1 MERHPFIVTM
11 RAYLDGIQS
20 TVGQATLRERES
32 KLLYLFEVMLELR
45 LSPDPR
51 TMDKEEIDALV
62 LWMRERNLGLA
73 YQAKL
78 WQYVRGL
85 LAFVGNNILEVMKAR
100 GQWRPP
106 KRAYRPVT
114 VKDDSWFSA
123 TVARLANET
132 GWRPRMV
139 LAATAI
145 YYHTG
150 LRPKELRLAALKDLD
165 LQRWILTV
173 LHPKGEGAWA
183 VDGEQVRLFPEVR
196 PFVLDYIGFRAARVR
211 QLDID
216 PAGVDGFQLPR
227 IVFIDEEYGIN
238 WWVTFWTNFVR
249 ANKIRE
255 ITESPFAMPSR
266 VRRTLATVGETSMG
280 SLEFAVILR
289 TGERVPCWYS
299 GYSSFIQLPA
309 PHRPADILDVE
320 VGRGLVVREEAVL
333 VEPDFVWCV
342 YR

>member
-20 TVGQATLRERES
+20 TVGTATLRERES

-62 LWMRERNLGLA
+62 LWMRGRNLGLA

-85 LAFVGNNILEVMKAR
+85 LAFVGNNILDVMKAR
-100 GQWRPP
+100 GQWKPP
-106 KRAYRPVT
+106 KRACRPVT
-114 VKDDSWFSA
+114 VKDDGWFSS

-150 LRPKELRLAALKDLD
+150 LRPKELRLAALRDLD
-165 LQRWILTV
+165 LQRWILTIR
-173 LHPKGEGAWA
+173 HPKGEGAWA
-183 VDGEQVRLFPEVR
+183 VDGERVRLFPEVR
-196 PFVLDYIGFRAARVR
+196 PFVLDYIDFRAVRVR
-211 QLDID
+211 ELDVD
-216 PAGVDGFQLPR
+216 PAGVEALFPNERGGYYSEPGWR
-227 IVFIDEEYGIN
+227 MARYKVFRSLGIDANYKVLRASFAQKLKDRGAPIEN
-238 WWVTFWTNFVR
+238 VSVALRHQTVVT
-249 ANKIRE
+249 
-255 ITESPFAMPSR
+255 TEQFYAR
-266 VRRTLATVGETSMG
+266 VRTDRAWDA
-280 SLEFAVILR
+280 LEELWSKPEVR
-289 TGERVPCWYS
+289 VERK
-299 GYSSFIQLPA
+299 
-309 PHRPADILDVE
+309 
-320 VGRGLVVREEAVL
+320 
-333 VEPDFVWCV
+333 
-342 YR
+342 

>member
-1 MERHPFIVTM
+1 MERHPYVVAM

-20 TVGQATLRERES
+20 TVGRATLREREV
-32 KLLYLFEVMLELR
+32 KLIYLFEVMLELR

-78 WQYVRGL
+78 WQYIRGL
-85 LAFVGNNILEVMKAR
+85 LAFVGNNILDVMKAR
-100 GQWRPP
+100 GQWKPP

-139 LAATAI
+139 RAATAI

-150 LRPKELRLAALKDLD
+150 LRPKELRLAALRDLD

-173 LHPKGEGAWA
+173 RHPKGEGAWA
-183 VDGEQVRLFPEVR
+183 VDGERVRLFPEVR
-196 PFVLDYIGFRAARVR
+196 PFVLDYIDLRAARVR
-211 QLDID
+211 ELDVD
-216 PAGVDGFQLPR
+216 PAGLEPLFPNEKGGYYSEPGWR
-227 IVFIDEEYGIN
+227 MARYKVFRSLGIDANYKVLRASFAQRLKDHGAPIEN
-238 WWVTFWTNFVR
+238 VSMALRHQTVVT
-249 ANKIRE
+249 
-255 ITESPFAMPSR
+255 TEQFYAR
-266 VRRTLATVGETSMG
+266 VRTDRAWDV
-280 SLEFAVILR
+280 LEELWSKPEVWV
-289 TGERVPCWYS
+289 ERK
-299 GYSSFIQLPA
+299 
-309 PHRPADILDVE
+309 
-320 VGRGLVVREEAVL
+320 
-333 VEPDFVWCV
+333 
-342 YR
+342 

>member
-78 WQYVRGL
+78 WQYLRGL
-85 LAFVGNNILEVMKAR
+85 FAFVGNNILDVMKAR
-100 GQWRPP
+100 GQWKPP
-106 KRAYRPVT
+106 KRAYRPVI
-114 VKDDSWFSA
+114 VKDDGWFAA
-123 TVARLANET
+123 TVASLANET

-150 LRPKELRLAALKDLD
+150 LRPKELRLAALRDLD

-173 LHPKGEGAWA
+173 RHPNDEGGYYSEPGWRMARYKVFRSLGIDANYKVLRASFAQKLKDHGAPIENVSMALRHQTVVTTEQFYARVRTDRAWDA
-183 VDGEQVRLFPEVR
+183 LEELWSKPEVR
-196 PFVLDYIGFRAARVR
+196 
-211 QLDID
+211 
-216 PAGVDGFQLPR
+216 
-227 IVFIDEEYGIN
+227 
-238 WWVTFWTNFVR
+238 
-249 ANKIRE
+249 
-255 ITESPFAMPSR
+255 
-266 VRRTLATVGETSMG
+266 
-280 SLEFAVILR
+280 LERKLN
-289 TGERVPCWYS
+289 
-299 GYSSFIQLPA
+299 
-309 PHRPADILDVE
+309 
-320 VGRGLVVREEAVL
+320 
-333 VEPDFVWCV
+333 
-342 YR
+342 

>member
-20 TVGQATLRERES
+20 TVGTATIRERES

-78 WQYVRGL
+78 WQYIRGSPRVRREQHPRRREGPGPMETVETGL
-85 LAFVGNNILEVMKAR
+85 
-100 GQWRPP
+100 PP
-106 KRAYRPVT
+106 RDHKGRQLVLRHRREAG
-114 VKDDSWFSA
+114 
-123 TVARLANET
+123 ANER
-132 GWRPRMV
+132 GWRPRTV

-173 LHPKGEGAWA
+173 RHPKGEGAWA
-183 VDGEQVRLFPEVR
+183 VDGERVRLFPGVR
-196 PFVLDYIGFRAARVR
+196 PFVLDYIDFRAGRVR
-211 QLDID
+211 QLDVD
-216 PAGVDGFQLPR
+216 PAGGEP
-227 IVFIDEEYGIN
+227 
-238 WWVTFWTNFVR
+238 
-249 ANKIRE
+249 
-255 ITESPFAMPSR
+255 PFSN
-266 VRRTLATVGETSMG
+266 TKG
-280 SLEFAVILR
+280 
-289 TGERVPCWYS
+289 
-299 GYSSFIQLPA
+299 GYFT
-309 PHRPADILDVE
+309 
-320 VGRGLVVREEAVL
+320 
-333 VEPDFVWCV
+333 
-342 YR
+342 

>member
-1 MERHPFIVTM
+1 MERHPYIVTM
-11 RAYLDGIQS
+11 HAYLDGIRS

-45 LSPDPR
+45 LSTDPR

-78 WQYVRGL
+78 WQYLRGL
-85 LAFVGNNILEVMKAR
+85 FAFVGNNILDVMKAR

-139 LAATAI
+139 LSATAI

-150 LRPKELRLAALKDLD
+150 LRPKELRLAALRDFDLG
-165 LQRWILTV
+165 RWSLTV
-173 LHPKGEGAWA
+173 QHPKGEGTWA
-183 VDGEQVRLFPEVR
+183 VEGETVRLFPNVR
-196 PFVLDYIGFRAARVR
+196 PFVLDYLDNRLARLHELGLDPASTEPLFPNENGGYYSEPGWRMARYKVFRSFGIEANYKVLRASFAQKLKDHGAPIENVSAALRHKTVATTEQFYARVR
-211 QLDID
+211 TERAWDALEEIWSK
-216 PAGVDGFQLPR
+216 PELR
-227 IVFIDEEYGIN
+227 I
-238 WWVTFWTNFVR
+238 
-249 ANKIRE
+249 
-255 ITESPFAMPSR
+255 
-266 VRRTLATVGETSMG
+266 
-280 SLEFAVILR
+280 
-289 TGERVPCWYS
+289 ERK
-299 GYSSFIQLPA
+299 
-309 PHRPADILDVE
+309 
-320 VGRGLVVREEAVL
+320 
-333 VEPDFVWCV
+333 
-342 YR
+342 

>member
-20 TVGQATLRERES
+20 TVGTATLRERES

-62 LWMRERNLGLA
+62 LWMRGRNLGLA

-85 LAFVGNNILEVMKAR
+85 LAFVGNNILDVMKAR
-100 GQWRPP
+100 GQWKPP
-106 KRAYRPVT
+106 KRACRPVT
-114 VKDDSWFSA
+114 VKDDGWFSS

-150 LRPKELRLAALKDLD
+150 LRP
-165 LQRWILTV
+165 
-173 LHPKGEGAWA
+173 
-183 VDGEQVRLFPEVR
+183 
-196 PFVLDYIGFRAARVR
+196 FVLDYIDFRAGRVR
-211 QLDID
+211 QLDVD
-216 PAGVDGFQLPR
+216 PAGVEALFPKEKGG
-227 IVFIDEEYGIN
+227 Y
-238 WWVTFWTNFVR
+238 
-249 ANKIRE
+249 
-255 ITESPFAMPSR
+255 
-266 VRRTLATVGETSMG
+266 
-280 SLEFAVILR
+280 
-289 TGERVPCWYS
+289 YS
-299 GYSSFIQLPA
+299 
-309 PHRPADILDVE
+309 
-320 VGRGLVVREEAVL
+320 
-333 VEPDFVWCV
+333 EPGW
-342 YR
+342 R

>member
-20 TVGQATLRERES
+20 TVGTATLRERES

-62 LWMRERNLGLA
+62 LWMRGRNLGLA

-78 WQYVRGL
+78 WQYIRGL
-85 LAFVGNNILEVMKAR
+85 LGFVGNNILDVMKAR
-100 GQWRPP
+100 GQWKPP

-114 VKDDSWFSA
+114 VKDDGWFSS

-150 LRPKELRLAALKDLD
+150 LRPKELLLAALRDLD
-165 LQRWILTV
+165 LQRWILV
-173 LHPKGEGAWA
+173 VRHPKGEGAWA
-183 VDGEQVRLFPEVR
+183 VDGERVRLFAEVR
-196 PFVLDYIGFRAARVR
+196 PFVQDYLDFRTARVR
-211 QLDID
+211 ELGVD
-216 PAGVDGFQLPR
+216 PANVEPLFPNEKGGYYSEPGWR
-227 IVFIDEEYGIN
+227 MARYKVFRSLGIDANYKVLRASFAQRLKDHGAPIEN
-238 WWVTFWTNFVR
+238 VSMALRHQTVVT
-249 ANKIRE
+249 
-255 ITESPFAMPSR
+255 TEQFYAR
-266 VRRTLATVGETSMG
+266 VRTDRAWD
-280 SLEFAVILR
+280 SLE
-289 TGERVPCWYS
+289 ERWSTPEV
-299 GYSSFIQLPA
+299 
-309 PHRPADILDVE
+309 RVE
-320 VGRGLVVREEAVL
+320 RK
-333 VEPDFVWCV
+333 
-342 YR
+342 